1 MEYENDDTPVN
12 LHSINEMLPEFIE
25 KEKTNVMVR
34 DDNELLSYI
43 MIGRNKA
50 SDLSFFTIFTK
61 DSMEMRMFSLDSLLF
76 EKPNPTGEVI
86 VSELT
91 RFILYT
97 ENLMMNVIKA
107 LNQAYSKT
115 GASDIKP
122 SQRKMLEDTLL
133 GKRPNPAQVKKIGRR
148 LFSTDSVD
156 LSTSRSLRSPVGLP
170 GKSLKSQKTFK
181 TYSIC

>member
-1 MEYENDDTPVN
+1 MYLFEFTVFENLDEYITSEEIEKYLFFLRGVTVLMEYENDDTPVN

-25 KEKTNVMVR
+25 KEKTNIMVS

-50 SDLSFFTIFTK
+50 SDLSFYNIHEGFH
-61 DSMEMRMFSLDSLLF
+61 MEMRMFSLDSLLF
-76 EKPNPTGEVI
+76 EKPNPPGEVI
-86 VSELT
+86 VSELS

-115 GASDIKP
+115 GPFDIKP
-122 SQRKMLEDTLL
+122 SQRKMLKTHYYL
-133 GKRPNPAQVKKIGRR
+133 VK
-148 LFSTDSVD
+148 D
-156 LSTSRSLRSPVGLP
+156 LIL
-170 GKSLKSQKTFK
+170 LKSKK
-181 TYSIC
+181 